1 VRRLAVSTVD
11 LEGKARRGGEGNELM
26 EERKAVQ
33 ATWRKRWRSAWE
45 KLNRRCGRRAS
56 DALPLSVL
64 AWVKTG
70 LGDWGGFLTLITS
83 IFLSFPLNLTFP
95 ARHRR
100 RTDTVYIRKASL
112 QHVEAHA

>member
-1 VRRLAVSTVD
+1 
-11 LEGKARRGGEGNELM
+11 M
-26 EERKAVQ
+26 EEREAVQ

-56 DALPLSVL
+56 DALPLFVL
-64 AWVKTG
+64 AWIKTG

-95 ARHRR
+95 VRHRR
-100 RTDTVYIRKASL
+100 RTDTVYFCKASL
-112 QHVEAHA
+112 QCVEAHE